1 MATELSPHQTKAIE
15 ELHSG
20 AVLLGGVGSGKTRTA
35 LAYYYTKVCQ
45 GSLKIN
51 GKGKDGLLQKPRDLY
66 IITTARKRD
75 ELDWQEEALAF
86 RLSNDRS
93 LSISG
98 VSMIV
103 DSYNNIKNYTE
114 IKDAFFIFDEQRL
127 VGSGVWVDSFIK
139 IAKNNEWILLSA
151 TPGDVWMDYMPLFVA
166 NGFYKNKT
174 EFIREHVIF
183 DRFAKYPKIDRYIA
197 TGRLD
202 RYRKSILVEMP
213 FTRHTMRHISYVNVE
228 HNEWLY
234 NQVLKENWDPFEGEP
249 IEQPSKRVLLE
260 RKVVNMDE
268 SRLEAVETIVK
279 RKKKVIIFYFFNYE
293 LYILRNLASRLNIQV
308 NEWNGIKHEPVP
320 TGDEWVYLVQYT
332 AGNEA
337 WNCITTDTMIF
348 YSMQYSYKVFEQ
360 CLGRIDRMN
369 TSYRDLYYYVLRSEA
384 RIDQQLTKAIR
395 AKENFNLRAYE
406 EGYK

>member
-51 GKGKDGLLQKPRDLY
+51 GKGKDGPFQKPRDLY

-103 DSYNNIKNYTE
+103 DSYNNIKNYTN

-183 DRFAKYPKIDRYIA
+183 DRFAKYPKIDRYVA

-213 FTRHTMRHISYVNVE
+213 FARHTMRHISYVNVE

-234 NQVLKENWDPFEGEP
+234 NQVLTENWDPFEGEP

-293 LYILRNLASRLNIQV
+293 LHILRNLASRLNIQV

-369 TSYRDLYYYVLRSEA
+369 TRYRDLYYYVLRSEA

-406 EGYK
+406 ERYK

>member
-86 RLSNDRS
+86 RLSDDRS

-213 FTRHTMRHISYVNVE
+213 FARHTMRHISYVNVE
-228 HNEWLY
+228 HNEYLY

-406 EGYK
+406 ERYK

>member
-406 EGYK
+406 EGYN

>member
-1 MATELSPHQTKAIE
+1 MSTELSPHQTKAIG

-86 RLSNDRS
+86 RLSDDRS

-103 DSYNNIKNYTE
+103 DSYNNIKNYTD
-114 IKDAFFIFDEQRL
+114 IKDSFFIFDEQRL

-213 FTRHTMRHISYVNVE
+213 FARHTMRHISYVNVE

-268 SRLEAVETIVK
+268 SRLEAVETIIK

-293 LYILRNLASRLNIQV
+293 LHILRNLASRLNIQV

-369 TSYRDLYYYVLRSEA
+369 TRYRDLYYYVLRSEA

-395 AKENFNLRAYE
+395 AKENFNLKAYE

>member
-51 GKGKDGLLQKPRDLY
+51 GKGKDGLLKKPRDLY

-86 RLSNDRS
+86 RLSDDRS

-183 DRFAKYPKIDRYIA
+183 DRFAKYPKIDRYVA

-213 FTRHTMRHISYVNVE
+213 FARHTMRHISYVNVE

-293 LYILRNLASRLNIQV
+293 LHILRNLASRLNIQV

-369 TSYRDLYYYVLRSEA
+369 TRYRDLYYYVLRSEA

-406 EGYK
+406 ERYK

>member
-86 RLSNDRS
+86 RLSDDRS

-114 IKDAFFIFDEQRL
+114 IKDVFFIFDEQRL

-183 DRFAKYPKIDRYIA
+183 DRFAKYPKIDRYVA

-213 FTRHTMRHISYVNVE
+213 FARHTMRHISYVNVE
-228 HNEWLY
+228 HNESLY

-293 LYILRNLASRLNIQV
+293 LHILRNLASRLNIQV

-406 EGYK
+406 EGFK